1 MDSGRGNGCVF
12 AFFCTLQNCA
22 CASKHQV
29 TITQLSIVNVIVFS
43 EKTRRKKKKFVVFF
57 LFIFV
62 WFLFVWFC
70 FLPGPY
76 CVSHRNPFIILNLA
90 WVRDISPLGWPPT
103 ANKYPD
109 WIQPS
114 HGFGL
119 KRIQCNWFN
128 KVVYQSHGQKI
139 SNYKC
144 SHMYSQLVGEI
155 GREQKE
161 KKQKQ
166 NRIPSYL

>member
-1 MDSGRGNGCVF
+1 MHALWCIWRWIVREGMVVSLHSF
-12 AFFCTLQNCA
+12 APCR
-22 CASKHQV
+22 
-29 TITQLSIVNVIVFS
+29 IVLVLANSRSLWPSCLLLMLLCFLKKQ
-43 EKTRRKKKKFVVFF
+43 EEKKKSLWFF

-144 SHMYSQLVGEI
+144 SHV
-155 GREQKE
+155 
-161 KKQKQ
+161 
-166 NRIPSYL
+166 